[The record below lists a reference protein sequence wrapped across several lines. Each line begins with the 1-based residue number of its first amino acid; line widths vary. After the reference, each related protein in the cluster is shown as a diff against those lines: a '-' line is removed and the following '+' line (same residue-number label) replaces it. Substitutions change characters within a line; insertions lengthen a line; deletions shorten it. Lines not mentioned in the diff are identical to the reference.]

1 MCPLYISLEGG
12 TRLVVFCQAQKSLDK
27 IRREFKRVDRAFLP
41 HLDPGDNR
49 IMQPSKLSMK
59 GAVHKNKG
67 ELIVPGIALCAISSN
82 IGESEIAVNAAN
94 ETLSLV
100 N

>member
-1 MCPLYISLEGG
+1 
-12 TRLVVFCQAQKSLDK
+12 
-27 IRREFKRVDRAFLP
+27 
-41 HLDPGDNR
+41 
-49 IMQPSKLSMK
+49 MQPSKLSMK

-67 ELIVPGIALCAISSN
+67 ELIVPGIALCAISSY

-100 N
+100 NSNTSEAEAIKLILKQ